1 MLKNLAAPTF
11 KFPAFNLFGQHYTCC
26 GDLLF
31 SLLIFGGVC
40 FFSIL
45 LSFWFCLTRKGQR
58 KWWLTFGQFKK
69 KVSHG
74 PYLKKL
80 LLHLPKSNIANALDC
95 YRWIKQEEFASNWKT
110 YSSWFIGSSSK
121 ILYLKNSDRLVDTA
135 VKQII
140 SMNGKFCVIMTYIP
154 GIHTYL
160 SYIHTYLFKLIYTN
174 DIHKFEKGVLR
185 LTLSQKGQIFKLF
198 F

>member
-1 MLKNLAAPTF
+1 M
-11 KFPAFNLFGQHYTCC
+11 
-26 GDLLF
+26 
-31 SLLIFGGVC
+31 
-40 FFSIL
+40 
-45 LSFWFCLTRKGQR
+45 
-58 KWWLTFGQFKK
+58 
-69 KVSHG
+69 SHG
-74 PYLKKL
+74 PYLKNL

-95 YRWIKQEEFASNWKT
+95 YRWIIQEEFASNWKT
-110 YSSWFIGSSSK
+110 YSSWFIGSSTK

-174 DIHKFEKGVLR
+174 DIHKFEKRILR